1 MEDRV
6 LVKSAKGKDGGLVH
20 LNRIKLL
27 LILDALL
34 REGSVG
40 AAAASVNVQTSAM
53 SRMLGELR
61 NHYNDPILTRTGK
74 GMRPTPF
81 AEDLRLRLR
90 AWANEA
96 DMLLDRPHE
105 PTQPAAARQIG
116 KDWRHAS
123 VLPRPPLSVTKGEP
137 LASAPSPVGIARK
150 LAAIGDNA
158 EPHQRLARHIAHV
171 APGPGRGRPLTEQ
184 EAHDAFGILLR
195 GEGDPLQVGAF
206 LIAVQY
212 RGAAIAELAGFVTAI
227 RSHLSLALPSS
238 LCPKLDWPAYL
249 SPKWREPP
257 WFIHAAR
264 LVAMA
269 GHRILMHGHF
279 GAGEEGGKLEAAA
292 ADAGIPVCLTNDDL
306 ANAYSRG
313 NIAFMPLGALSP
325 QVQAL
330 LELYPMFE
338 MRTALN
344 NAVNLINPLSAP
356 VTVLGAAQGSRR
368 DLYRNVAKLLNMREL
383 GVVGTNRDFAQVP
396 SGRQTKLLR
405 LVDGT
410 EIDTYLAARRVE
422 KSPAPTLMTQ
432 REYWNAVWSGAV
444 RDQEAE
450 DIILHTTAVALLAL
464 ARDAAMPLDTAVE
477 QARSLWLQRRR

>member
-1 MEDRV
+1 MDARV
-6 LVKSAKGKDGGLVH
+6 LVKATKEKDGGLVH

-27 LILDALL
+27 VILDALL
-34 REGSVG
+34 REGSVSV
-40 AAAASVNVQTSAM
+40 AAASINIQTSAM
-53 SRMLGELR
+53 SRLLAELR
-61 NHYNDPILTRTGK
+61 AHYNDPILTRTGK

-96 DMLLDRPHE
+96 DMLLDRPRE
-105 PTQPAAARQIG
+105 PLDPSSASPG
-116 KDWRHAS
+116 SKDWRQAS
-123 VLPRPPLSVTKGEP
+123 VLPRPPLSVTRGEP
-137 LASAPSPVGIARK
+137 LAAAPTPAGIARK

-158 EPHQRLARHIAHV
+158 EPQQRLARHIAHV
-171 APGPGRGRPLTEQ
+171 APGPGRGRPLTEI
-184 EAHDAFGILLR
+184 EAQDALGILLR
-195 GEGDPLQVGAF
+195 GEADPLQVGAF
-206 LIAVQY
+206 LIAIQY

-227 RSHLSLALPSS
+227 RNHLSLTLTSS
-238 LCPKLDWPAYL
+238 SRPRLDWPAYL

-269 GHRILMHGHF
+269 GHRVLMHGYF
-279 GAGEEGGKLEAAA
+279 GTGEEGGKLEAAA
-292 ADAGIPVCLTNDDL
+292 ADAGIPVCLTTEAL
-306 ANAYSRG
+306 VQAYDRG

-344 NAVNLINPLSAP
+344 NAVNLINPFAAS

-368 DLYRNVAKLLNMREL
+368 DLYRSVAKSLNMCDL
-383 GVVGTNRDFAQVP
+383 AIVGTNRDFAHVP
-396 SGRQTKLLR
+396 PGRQTKVAR
-405 LVDGT
+405 LVGGL
-410 EIDTYLAARRVE
+410 ELDTHLKARRIE
-422 KSPAPTLMTQ
+422 KSPAPTLMSQ

-450 DIILHTTAVALLAL
+450 DTILHTAAVALLAL
-464 ARDAAMPLDTAVE
+464 ACDAALPLAAAVE

>member
-1 MEDRV
+1 MNDHLLARTRNR
-6 LVKSAKGKDGGLVH
+6 DGGLVP

-40 AAAASVNVQTSAM
+40 AAAASLNIQTSAM
-53 SRMLGELR
+53 SRLLGELR
-61 NHYNDPILTRTGK
+61 DHYDDPILTRAGK

-96 DMLLDRPHE
+96 DMLLDRPGE
-105 PTQPAAARQIG
+105 PLQPAVVDHAG
-116 KDWRHAS
+116 KDWRRAS
-123 VLPRPPLSVTKGEP
+123 VLPRPPLSVTRDEP
-137 LASAPSPVGIARK
+137 LAAAPTPIGIAHK

-171 APGPGRGRPLTEQ
+171 APGPGRGRPLTEE
-184 EAHDAFGILLR
+184 EARDAFGILLR
-195 GEGDPLQVGAF
+195 GEADPLQVGAF
-206 LIAVQY
+206 LIAVQH
-212 RGAAIAELAGFVTAI
+212 RGASVAELAGLVTAI
-227 RSHLSLALPSS
+227 RRHLSVSLP
-238 LCPKLDWPAYL
+238 LPLRPVLDWPAYL

-264 LVAMA
+264 LVALA
-269 GHRILMHGHF
+269 GHRILLHGHF
-279 GAGEEGGKLEAAA
+279 GTGAEGGKLEAAA
-292 ADAGIPVCLTNDDL
+292 EDAGIPVCLTSGDL
-306 ANAYSRG
+306 AEAYGRG

-356 VTVLGAAQGSRR
+356 VTVLGAAQGSSR
-368 DLYRNVAKLLNMREL
+368 DLYRNVARNVDMREL
-383 GVVGTNRDFAQVP
+383 AVVGANRDFAQVP
-396 SGRQTKLLR
+396 AGRQTKLMR
-405 LVDGT
+405 LVGGV
-410 EIDTYLAARRVE
+410 ELDTHLPARRIE

-450 DIILHTTAVALLAL
+450 DMVIHTAAVALLAL
-464 ARDAAMPLDTAVE
+464 ARDSSVPLDAAVE
-477 QARSLWLQRRR
+477 DARSLWAQRRR